1 MSEQLSFYDAVGGA
15 ETFHKLVAAFY
26 RGVAD
31 DPELRA
37 LYPEEDLGPAEV
49 RFRMFLEQY
58 WGGPTTYSQ
67 ERGHPRLG
75 QRHAPFRVS
84 PAARDAWLEHMRAAI
99 VATELS
105 PEHADQLWAYVTRAA
120 HFLVNTFDEDDAVQ
134 R

>member
-1 MSEQLSFYDAVGGA
+1 VSEPESFYDAVGGHD
-15 ETFHKLVAAFY
+15 TFVRLVHHFY
-26 RGVAD
+26 QGVEAD
-31 DPELRA
+31 PLLRPI
-37 LYPEEDLGPAEV
+37 YPEEDLSGAEH
-49 RFRMFLEQY
+49 RLTMFLEQY

-84 PAARDAWLEHMRAAI
+84 PSARDAWLRHMRDAI
-99 VATELS
+99 EASDLS